1 MSHNWIQYYDID
13 YIRGLIEYPSSSS
26 CRIFLYNERLEL
38 DWDKGQDEPSMVIPY
53 KSMTNIENLDD
64 QKISALRVIGF
75 GVIGALWKQQH
86 RYTAIQYKDE
96 TGEKN
101 IVLDFGKYIE
111 EAQPLIYQ
119 KMIDAKRTKGIM

>member
-1 MSHNWIQYYDID
+1 V
-13 YIRGLIEYPSSSS
+13 
-26 CRIFLYNERLEL
+26 YNERLEL
-38 DWDKGQDEPSMVIPY
+38 DWDKGQDEPSMVIPC
-53 KSMTNIENLDD
+53 KSMTNIENMDD

-75 GVIGALWKQQH
+75 GIIGALWKQQH
-86 RYTAIQYKDE
+86 RYTVIQYKDE

-119 KMIDAKRTKGIM
+119 KMIDVKRRKGIM